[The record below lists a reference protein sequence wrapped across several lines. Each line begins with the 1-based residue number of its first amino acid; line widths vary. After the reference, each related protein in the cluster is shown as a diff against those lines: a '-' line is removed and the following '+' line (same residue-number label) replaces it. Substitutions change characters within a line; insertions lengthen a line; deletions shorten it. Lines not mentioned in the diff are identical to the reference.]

1 MIYLILFSFITVY
14 FLLTFYA
21 NQTLKTLKAPKKIR
35 YLFIFT
41 SVSIVLNVFL
51 QFILRT
57 KAVWTV
63 FQQYSMG
70 ALITSVIV
78 LVILSAVLF
87 LEDILRVL
95 VFLFRR
101 RETNGAKKIPSRR
114 KFISITALII
124 ASIPFVSV
132 VYGISKGKYNYKVW
146 THTIYFED
154 LPEEFD
160 GYRITQ
166 ISDIHSG
173 SFNNRKKIQEGINL
187 INAQKSDI
195 IVFTGDMVNNL
206 ASELVPWKDVL
217 GQLKAKD
224 GVFSVLGN
232 HDYGDYSQWENAEE
246 KKANFQLLKDLQKE
260 MGFDLILN
268 SHRFIEKNGASIALI
283 GVENWG
289 HGRFSK
295 YGELNKA
302 LKGVPDSMFKILLSH
317 DPSHWEYEVLSQRKD
332 IQLTLSGHTHG
343 MQFGLEIPNV
353 IKWSPA
359 EWQYKYWAGMYEEGG
374 QYLNVNRGFGYH
386 AFPGRVGI
394 WPEITVIE
402 LRKKK

>member
-1 MIYLILFSFITVY
+1 M
-14 FLLTFYA
+14 
-21 NQTLKTLKAPKKIR
+21 
-35 YLFIFT
+35 
-41 SVSIVLNVFL
+41 
-51 QFILRT
+51 
-57 KAVWTV
+57 
-63 FQQYSMG
+63 
-70 ALITSVIV
+70 
-78 LVILSAVLF
+78 
-87 LEDILRVL
+87 
-95 VFLFRR
+95 
-101 RETNGAKKIPSRR
+101 
-114 KFISITALII
+114 
-124 ASIPFVSV
+124 
-132 VYGISKGKYNYKVW
+132 
-146 THTIYFED
+146 
-154 LPEEFD
+154 
-160 GYRITQ
+160 
-166 ISDIHSG
+166 
-173 SFNNRKKIQEGINL
+173 

-246 KKANFQLLKDLQKE
+246 KKANFQLLKEIQKE

-268 SHRFIEKNGASIALI
+268 SHRFIEKNGANIALI

-289 HGRFSK
+289 YGRFSK
-295 YGELNKA
+295 YGDLDKA
-302 LKGVPDSMFKILLSH
+302 LKDVPNTMFKILLSH
-317 DPSHWEYEVLSQRKD
+317 DPSHWEYEILSQRKD

-359 EWQYKYWAGMYEEGG
+359 EWQYKYWAGMYEEEG